1 MADPVLQ
8 MADLLARCEAGRS
21 YQCLHSI
28 SSVNWKQRFD
38 CVYLSEMIYK
48 TLLRSEPGE
57 EKHLCSYLRSF
68 SPFFLCVRVG
78 VREQNVAWLESGTEG
93 TAGSRACALR
103 EGFGG
108 SLCQSCSSHPR
119 QLLCGVS
126 AHLGA
131 LADNRQWAKPA
142 RWYRKLQHA
151 QQRGL
156 K

>member
-1 MADPVLQ
+1 MLQ
-8 MADLLARCEAGRS
+8 MADLLARREAGRS

-68 SPFFLCVRVG
+68 SLFFFFVVCVLELGNKTLPGLNRV
-78 VREQNVAWLESGTEG
+78 LK
-93 TAGSRACALR
+93 ALR
-103 EGFGG
+103 ALVPVPLGRVLGAPCA
-108 SLCQSCSSHPR
+108 SPAVLSPSSCSVGFQHTW
-119 QLLCGVS
+119 
-126 AHLGA
+126 GA

-142 RWYRKLQHA
+142 WR
-151 QQRGL
+151 
-156 K
+156 

>member
-1 MADPVLQ
+1 MAAPVLQ
-8 MADLLARCEAGRS
+8 MADLLARREAGHS

-68 SPFFLCVRVG
+68 SLFFFLLELGNKTLPGLNRVPKALSVPLGRVLG
-78 VREQNVAWLESGTEG
+78 VP
-93 TAGSRACALR
+93 CASPAVL
-103 EGFGG
+103 
-108 SLCQSCSSHPR
+108 SPSSCSVGFQHTW
-119 QLLCGVS
+119 
-126 AHLGA
+126 GA

-142 RWYRKLQHA
+142 WR
-151 QQRGL
+151 
-156 K
+156 

>member
-1 MADPVLQ
+1 
-8 MADLLARCEAGRS
+8 MADLLARHEAGRS

-68 SPFFLCVRVG
+68 SLFFFCCVRVG

-93 TAGSRACALR
+93 TVCALG

-108 SLCQSCSSHPR
+108 SLCQSCSPQPQ

-126 AHLGA
+126 AHLGGSG
-131 LADNRQWAKPA
+131 RQ
-142 RWYRKLQHA
+142 
-151 QQRGL
+151 
-156 K
+156 